1 MAWGRKEINAP
12 DARPAKAPRSL
23 VASAARIRISETSSS
38 YNLWNSYKFKDEA
51 WQRELWRLYDI
62 IGEFHFASNWVGSAV
77 SRVRIYVAEV
87 DKLGRLGPEAERPDK
102 VVALA
107 DTIFGGPAAKA
118 EALRAIGI
126 NLTVGGECFILG
138 IGADDPTSDEWHVV
152 APAELRRIMNS
163 DTGMRELAFGDR
175 KEPRKLVEGKDILM
189 RVWSPHPRQMQKS
202 DCPAR
207 AAQPVLREIEQL
219 TKYVFAQIDSRLF
232 GAGLLPIPSNI
243 DFPEEEGVETASE
256 SLLKRLAE
264 AGQASLKGEG
274 TAASLLPIIMEMPPE
289 TLDKIKLVSF
299 ATELSQQALDLR
311 AEAVRRFALAMDM
324 PPEVVSGTGDTNH
337 WSAWHIEESAVKVHI
352 EPLMSRICDAL
363 TKGYLQP
370 ALKALN
376 VDPNKYTFWY
386 DTSPLTVRPQRLQD
400 TLNLYDKQ
408 VVSAEAVRAAGNYL
422 DSDAPDEDEDL
433 RRFARELLLR
443 DPSMTSIPEMRSL
456 AGLPEFAPPPALDTP
471 APPPPAPESNAV
483 PTQPD
488 PLPVNSTAANAPNGP
503 ARNNTNAVVASAAM
517 NEQWMG
523 LAVASEAMVRNAL
536 RVAGTRLLTPS
547 DRGRWPDVPRH
558 ELHTRK
564 RPTGNEQIER
574 LLTGAW
580 ESLPHL
586 VSSFGL
592 EVNVDRLEKDLRR
605 YCTVLLAMGVPHETN
620 RLLEVLRTGGYVNGS
635 A

>member
-1 MAWGRKEINAP
+1 MAWGRKETTVAADTNS
-12 DARPAKAPRSL
+12 RSRNRSL
-23 VASAARIRISETSSS
+23 VASAARIRISDTSSS
-38 YNLWNSYKFKDEA
+38 YNMWNTFKFKDEA

-62 IGEFHFASNWVGSAV
+62 VGEFHFASNWVGSAV

-87 DKLGRLGPEAERPDK
+87 DKLGRLGPEVERPDK

-118 EALRAIGI
+118 ERLRSIGI
-126 NLTVGGECFILG
+126 NLTVGGECYILG
-138 IGADDPTSDEWHVV
+138 IGADDPTSDEWHIV
-152 APAELRRIMNS
+152 APSELRRILNS
-163 DTGMRELAFGDR
+163 ETGMKELCFGDR
-175 KEPRKLVEGKDILM
+175 REYRALQENKDILM
-189 RVWSPHPRQMQKS
+189 RVWSPHPRQMYKA

-232 GAGLLPIPSNI
+232 GAGLLPIPNDI
-243 DFPEEEGVETASE
+243 DFPEEEGVTSASE
-256 SLLKRLAE
+256 SLLRRLAE

-274 TAASLLPIIMEMPPE
+274 TAAALLPILLEVPPE
-289 TLDKIKLVSF
+289 ALGKINLVSF
-299 ATELSQQALDLR
+299 ASELSKQALELR

-376 VDPNKYTFWY
+376 IDPNKYTFWY

-408 VVSAEAVRAAGNYL
+408 IVSAEAVRAAGNYL
-422 DSDAPDEDEDL
+422 DSDAPGEEEDL
-433 RRFARELLLR
+433 RRFVRELLLR
-443 DPSMTSIPEMRSL
+443 DPSMTSIPEMRDI
-456 AGLPEFAPPPALDTP
+456 AGLPEFTPPAIDTP
-471 APPPPAPESNAV
+471 APPPPAPDSNAV

-488 PLPVNSTAANAPNGP
+488 PLPVNSTAANAPGGP
-503 ARNNTNAVVASAAM
+503 SNENAVVASAAL

-523 LAVASEAMVRNAL
+523 LAVASEAVVRNAL
-536 RVAGTRLLTPS
+536 RVAGTRLLTPA

-558 ELHTRK
+558 ELHTKK
-564 RPTGNEQIER
+564 RPTDIGQIDR
-574 LLTGAW
+574 LLAGAW
-580 ESLPHL
+580 ESLSPL
-586 VSSFGL
+586 VTSFGL
-592 EVNVDRLEKDLRR
+592 EVNAPRLETDLRR
-605 YCTVLLAMGVPHETN
+605 YCAVLLATGTPHQTN
-620 RLLEVLRTGGYVNGS
+620 RLMEVLKTGGYING
-635 A
+635 AP